1 MVWCFFPWSR
11 MICWLVECSQTE
23 VFSQIL
29 WKLILQILRFWKNS
43 EKSWVDNMTCFSHR
57 RPWLRFQRFH
67 GGVGL
72 GIQGQSHWMVSLYM
86 REIGRGTLQTWL
98 MIIIIVVIIVIIYYF
113 WYPLSWP
120 KKNGAWQWSFNGR
133 GQGHRC
139 PTRAAGRS
147 CGNNDVPRRRPSE
160 TLKPSSTVCLAGLK
174 PPPPPNGI

>member
-1 MVWCFFPWSR
+1 

-98 MIIIIVVIIVIIYYF
+98 MIDNCCYYCYYILF
-113 WYPLSWP
+113 FDILSVGP
-120 KKNGAWQWSFNGR
+120 KEMELDSGVSLGR

>member
-23 VFSQIL
+23 VFSKIL

-43 EKSWVDNMTCFSHR
+43 EKSRVDNMTCFSHR

-98 MIIIIVVIIVIIYYF
+98 MIDNCCYYCYYILF
-113 WYPLSWP
+113 LISSQLAQKKWSLRLST
-120 KKNGAWQWSFNGR
+120 WSFPWPR
-133 GQGHRC
+133 PRPQVSHPSR
-139 PTRAAGRS
+139 RAKLRKQRRS
-147 CGNNDVPRRRPSE
+147 E
-160 TLKPSSTVCLAGLK
+160 AEA
-174 PPPPPNGI
+174 